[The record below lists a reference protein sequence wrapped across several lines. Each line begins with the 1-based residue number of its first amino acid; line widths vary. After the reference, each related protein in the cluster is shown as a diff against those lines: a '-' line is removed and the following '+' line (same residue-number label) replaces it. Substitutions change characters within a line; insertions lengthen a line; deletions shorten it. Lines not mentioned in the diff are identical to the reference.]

1 MAAAEMKLDRWGYQV
16 RTSSDACISAINDY
30 YHQVLS
36 YERKRSVILEAPKSD
51 PECVLGNILAAHF
64 LCSSDPSRAPEFI
77 DAAKSHLECASSY
90 EKAVFEVIQ
99 YMISSDRD
107 DDLVVQQHSKLL
119 QDFPRDLVSLK
130 RAQVQCFYMG
140 RLDLFLGIVEQV
152 LPMND
157 HEDYIYGMLAF
168 TLLELGR
175 MEDAEKAGKKGYE
188 LNKDDAWSQHAVSFQ
203 FQFPLLIVKAKKLC
217 HVYQYECRFKE
228 AVEFMMNCAQS
239 WGSLSSFMYAYL
251 IRYTH
256 NWWHIALCYLEGHA
270 PITKVEDIYNEHIWK
285 ELERSDA
292 TPVEV
297 YLNASGLL
305 LRLYVRGVHDILKDR
320 LNELAN
326 CLTDQAFWFLE
337 WHLDILILWTL
348 SCTGRFNKAEELLK
362 GLNSRVSMMSKKKQ
376 QQMHRGLAVRFSL
389 LFRDKIKS
397 ERNLAEALYRYGRG
411 DYKKAVELLGHDFDA
426 INYKVIGASD
436 EQLDVFTEVHITLLL
451 ETGEASAAKEAI
463 EKQLKKREG
472 APFLWSLLEK
482 ACSILGM
489 EEAAS
494 YGQKAKQLEAAYFH
508 AA

>member
-64 LCSSDPSRAPEFI
+64 LCSADPSHAPEFI
-77 DAAKSHLECASSY
+77 DAAKSHLECASTY
-90 EKAVFEVIQ
+90 EKAVFEVVQ
-99 YMISSDRD
+99 YIISSDRD

-130 RAQVQCFYMG
+130 RVQVQCFYMG

-152 LPMND
+152 LPVND

-168 TLLELGR
+168 TLLELGQ

-188 LNKDDAWSQHAVSFQ
+188 LNKDDAWSQHA
-203 FQFPLLIVKAKKLC
+203 LC

-239 WGSLSSFMYAYL
+239 WGSLSSFM
-251 IRYTH
+251 YTH

-297 YLNASGLL
+297 YLNAAGLL

-362 GLNSRVSMMSKKKQ
+362 GLNSRVSMMNRKKQ
-376 QQMHRGLAVRFSL
+376 QQMQTGL
-389 LFRDKIKS
+389 D
-397 ERNLAEALYRYGRG
+397 LAEALYRYGKG

-451 ETGEASAAKEAI
+451 ETGEVSAAKEAI
-463 EKQLKKREG
+463 EKQLKRREG

-482 ACSILGM
+482 ACLILGM

-494 YGQKAKQLEAAYFH
+494 YGQKAKELEAAYFT
-508 AA
+508 

>member
-36 YERKRSVILEAPKSD
+36 YGRKRSVILEAPKSD

-64 LCSSDPSRAPEFI
+64 ICSADPSRAPEFI

-99 YMISSDRD
+99 YIISPDRD

-152 LPMND
+152 LPVND

-188 LNKDDAWSQHAVSFQ
+188 LNKDDAWSQHAV
-203 FQFPLLIVKAKKLC
+203 
-217 HVYQYECRFKE
+217 
-228 AVEFMMNCAQS
+228 
-239 WGSLSSFMYAYL
+239 
-251 IRYTH
+251 
-256 NWWHIALCYLEGHA
+256 
-270 PITKVEDIYNEHIWK
+270 
-285 ELERSDA
+285 
-292 TPVEV
+292 
-297 YLNASGLL
+297 YLNAAGLL

-320 LNELAN
+320 LHELAN

-362 GLNSRVSMMSKKKQ
+362 GLNSRVSMMNRKKQ
-376 QQMHRGLAVRFSL
+376 QQMQTGL
-389 LFRDKIKS
+389 D
-397 ERNLAEALYRYGRG
+397 LAEALYRYGKG

-451 ETGEASAAKEAI
+451 ETGEVLAAKEAI

-489 EEAAS
+489 EEAGS
-494 YGQKAKQLEAAYFH
+494 YGQKAKQLEAAYFT
-508 AA
+508 

>member
-30 YHQVLS
+30 YHQVLN

-64 LCSSDPSRAPEFI
+64 LCSTDPSRVPEFI
-77 DAAKSHLECASSY
+77 DAAKSHLECGSSY

-107 DDLVVQQHSKLL
+107 DDLVVQMHSKLL
-119 QDFPRDLVSLK
+119 QDFPQDLVSLK

-188 LNKDDAWSQHAVSFQ
+188 LNKDDAWSQHA
-203 FQFPLLIVKAKKLC
+203 IC

-239 WGSLSSFMYAYL
+239 WGSLSSFMY
-251 IRYTH
+251 TH

-270 PITKVEDIYNEHIWK
+270 SITKVEDIYNEHIWK
-285 ELERSDA
+285 ELERNDA

-297 YLNASGLL
+297 YLNAAGLL

-376 QQMHRGLAVRFSL
+376 QQMHRGLT
-389 LFRDKIKS
+389 
-397 ERNLAEALYRYGRG
+397 LAEALYRYGKG

-451 ETGEASAAKEAI
+451 ETGEVSAAKEAI

-482 ACSILGM
+482 ACSMLGM

-494 YGQKAKQLEAAYFH
+494 YGQKAKQLEAAYFT
-508 AA
+508 

>member
-36 YERKRSVILEAPKSD
+36 YGRKRSVILEAPKSD

-64 LCSSDPSRAPEFI
+64 ICSADPSRAPEFI

-99 YMISSDRD
+99 YIISPDRD

-152 LPMND
+152 LPVND

-188 LNKDDAWSQHAVSFQ
+188 LNKDDAWSQHA
-203 FQFPLLIVKAKKLC
+203 LC

-239 WGSLSSFMYAYL
+239 WGSLSSFM
-251 IRYTH
+251 YTH

-297 YLNASGLL
+297 YLNAAGLL

-320 LNELAN
+320 LHELAN

-362 GLNSRVSMMSKKKQ
+362 GLNSRVSMMNRKKQ
-376 QQMHRGLAVRFSL
+376 QQMQTGL
-389 LFRDKIKS
+389 D
-397 ERNLAEALYRYGRG
+397 LAEALYRYGKG

-451 ETGEASAAKEAI
+451 ETGEVLAAKEAI

-489 EEAAS
+489 EEAGS
-494 YGQKAKQLEAAYFH
+494 YGQKAKQLEAAYFT
-508 AA
+508 